1 MIEKSNYEI
10 NKFIKLGDGTING
23 QGIGPVSQ
31 MRYGLF
37 PMSYNGCEMIAIYNF
52 LLLEKM
58 ENPGLAE
65 IAHEMYPKSGVLL
78 GVFGSNPY
86 QLHKYFDIRNIKVKR
101 FYSLKSFFKQL
112 EFSKFGIISFWN
124 AHHPFHGL
132 HTVCV
137 ESIKNGIRVY
147 NRSNKKAVP
156 VDYKN
161 YNEFVDQV
169 RFICGY
175 LFN

>member
-10 NKFIKLGDGTING
+10 NKFIKLGDGTVNG
-23 QGIGPVSQ
+23 QGVGPVSQ

-86 QLHKYFDIRNIKVKR
+86 QLHKYFDSRNIRVKR
-101 FYSLKSFFKQL
+101 YYVLKNFFRQL
-112 EFSKFGIISFWN
+112 ESSKFGIISFWN
-124 AHHPFHGL
+124 SHHPFHGL

-137 ESIKNGIRVY
+137 ESTEKGIRVY
-147 NRSNKKAVP
+147 NRSNKKDVP
-156 VDYKN
+156 VDYKK
-161 YNEFVDQV
+161 YNEFVDQA

>member
-1 MIEKSNYEI
+1 MIEKNNYEI
-10 NKFIKLGDGTING
+10 NKFIKLGSGTVNG
-23 QGIGPVSQ
+23 QGVGPVSQ

-86 QLHKYFDIRNIKVKR
+86 RLHKYFDERDIKVKR
-101 FYSLKSFFKQL
+101 YYSLKNFFKQL
-112 EFSKFGIISFWN
+112 ESSKFGIISFWN

-137 ESIKNGIRVY
+137 ESTENGIRVY

-156 VDYKN
+156 VDYKK
-161 YNEFVDQV
+161 YNEFVDQA

>member
-1 MIEKSNYEI
+1 MIEKNNYEI
-10 NKFIKLGDGTING
+10 NKFIKLGKGTING
-23 QGIGPVSQ
+23 QGVGPVSQ

-65 IAHEMYPKSGVLL
+65 IAREMYPESGVLL

-86 QLHKYFDIRNIKVKR
+86 RLHKYFDLRNISIKR
-101 FYSLKSFFKQL
+101 YFSIKKFFNQLKS
-112 EFSKFGIISFWN
+112 SKFGIVSFWN
-124 AHHPFHGL
+124 SHHPFHGL

-137 ESIKNGIRVY
+137 ESIENGIRVY
-147 NRSNKKAVP
+147 NRSNKKDIP

-161 YNEFVDQV
+161 YREFVDKA

-175 LFN
+175 LLN